1 MKVALNTMRRWRCA
15 SGCWMAAAVSVAF
28 AACDGTPDSK
38 PRPAATEAADE
49 APAATAPAAAPLR
62 IPTWAE
68 LTARLAEAAK
78 QAAAAEAAAIQK
90 ELKAAGSDGKALK
103 ALLGAGTLR
112 LFDRAGALTTDG
124 QDLLA
129 ELQQLDRHGID
140 KAGYRFKAIDD
151 ATLAVT
157 AGLQAERA
165 IWLGLE
171 RQPRAALVAAA
182 AGLWLRGGEGSAVEL
197 ARKGGDQLGKA
208 GLQALDRAIAELVR
222 TATAS
227 RLAIVHAEVE
237 LLRAT
242 LRHAIDTTYGL
253 PAHPQKYTA
262 PADIK
267 RMADKYADELVKFVQ
282 ASQGRLGAALRG
294 RQPTHSQYPL
304 LLGAYD
310 TYKGL
315 VDAGG
320 WAPLPKLAAKQL
332 KKGETNPLVPAI
344 RARLRAEG
352 YDPGPEGER
361 FDDALEAAIKSFQAR
376 HQLDPDGVVTKTVCN
391 ELDVPAEKRL
401 RQIQLSLQRLR
412 ESEGRDPG
420 DDFHIWVNIAQQM
433 LWVYDKGA
441 PIDRHRVIVGNNDTD
456 TDQLTALK
464 GMINRTKMFSHK
476 MTRVILAPKW
486 FPTSRVVELE
496 LQPKLAKDPSF
507 LEKEGYVRE
516 MQGDGTE
523 VWYQKAGKSNLL
535 GDVKFQGPNKFNI
548 YLHDTPFRHLFSK
561 ARRPFSHGCV
571 RVDKPVDLAEL
582 VLGRDRSMSAK
593 EIRDIIK
600 EREEKE
606 IKLKTAIPVHVD
618 YVIASVDEEGNVV
631 FGYDVYGY
639 DQAYFDGA
647 LPVEEAK
654 EYKAGSTR
662 GL

>member
-1 MKVALNTMRRWRCA
+1 MNQRTFLTAARWRRSCLPLGA
-15 SGCWMAAAVSVAF
+15 TLAL
-28 AACDGTPDSK
+28 AACDGTPEPK
-38 PRPAATEAADE
+38 PKPATPQAAPAEAAP
-49 APAATAPAAAPLR
+49 APTTPAPPPV
-62 IPTWAE
+62 PTWAE
-68 LTARLAEAAK
+68 WTARVAAEVKLAH
-78 QAAAAEAAAIQK
+78 AAEAAALQK
-90 ELKAAGSDGKALK
+90 EFKAAGADAKPLK
-103 ALLGAGTLR
+103 ALVGAGTMR
-112 LFDRAGALTTDG
+112 LVDRGGAITADG
-124 QDLLA
+124 LELLD

-140 KAGYRFKAIDD
+140 KSAYRIKAIDE
-151 ATLAVT
+151 ATAAVT
-157 AGLQAERA
+157 AALHAERA
-165 IWLGLE
+165 VWLSLE
-171 RQPRAALVAAA
+171 RQPQAALVAAA
-182 AGLWLRGGEGSAVEL
+182 ASQWLRGGEGSAVEL

-208 GLQALDRAIAELVR
+208 GLMALDRALPALVR
-222 TATAS
+222 AANAS
-227 RLAIVHAEVE
+227 RLALVRAEVE

-242 LRHAIDTTYGL
+242 LRYAIDATLGM

-262 PADIK
+262 PTEIK
-267 RMADKYADELVKFVQ
+267 RMADKHADELVRLIDGGK
-282 ASQGRLGAALRG
+282 GRLGDALRG
-294 RQPTHSQYPL
+294 RQPTHTQYPL
-304 LLGAYD
+304 LLGAFD
-310 TYKGL
+310 TYRRL

-320 WAPLPKLAAKQL
+320 WTPLPKLAAKQL
-332 KKGETNPLVPAI
+332 KKGESSPMVAAL

-352 YDPGPEGER
+352 YDPGPDGER
-361 FDDALEAAIKSFQAR
+361 FDDALEAAVKLFQAR
-376 HQLDPDGVVTKTVCN
+376 HQLDADGVVTKTVCN

-420 DDFHIWVNIAQQM
+420 DEFHIWVNIAQQT

-464 GMINRTKMFSHK
+464 GKINRTKMFSHK

-496 LQPKLAKDPSF
+496 LQPKLAKDPGF

-516 MQGDGTE
+516 MQADGTE

-582 VLGRDRSMSAK
+582 VLGRDRGMSAK
-593 EIRDIIK
+593 EIRDAIK

-606 IKLKTAIPVHVD
+606 IKLKTPIPVHID
-618 YVIASVDEEGNVV
+618 YVIASVDEEGQVV

>member
-1 MKVALNTMRRWRCA
+1 MTYRTHCA
-15 SGCWMAAAVSVAF
+15 PRMAIRVPTLLCGLLLMLG
-28 AACDGTPDSK
+28 CDGTPD
-38 PRPAATEAADE
+38 PQRPQEPAQAGE
-49 APAATAPAAAPLR
+49 APTASAAPTAAPLR
-62 IPTWAE
+62 VPTWAE

-78 QAAAAEAAAIQK
+78 AAQAAEAAALQK
-90 ELKAAGSDGKALK
+90 ELKAAGSDAKACK
-103 ALLGAGTLR
+103 ALLGSGTLR
-112 LFDRAGALTTDG
+112 MLDRAGAVTADG
-124 QDLLA
+124 QQLLA
-129 ELQQLDRHGID
+129 ALQQLDRHGMD
-140 KAGYRFKAIDD
+140 KAGYRFKAIDE

-157 AGLQAERA
+157 TALQAERTV
-165 IWLGLE
+165 WLSLE

-208 GLQALDRAIAELVR
+208 GLQALDRAIPELTR
-222 TATAS
+222 TAMAS

-242 LRHAIDTTYGL
+242 LRYAIDTTYGL

-262 PADIK
+262 PAEIK

-282 ASQGRLGAALRG
+282 GSAGRLGDELRS
-294 RQPTHSQYPL
+294 RQPTHSQYAL

-310 TYKGL
+310 TYQGL
-315 VDAGG
+315 VAAGG
-320 WAPLPKLAAKQL
+320 WQPLPKLAAKQL

-352 YDPGPEGER
+352 YDPGPDGDR
-361 FDDALEAAIKSFQAR
+361 FDDPLEAAVKAFQSR
-376 HQLDPDGVVTKTVCN
+376 HQLDPDGIVTKTVCN
-391 ELDVPAEKRL
+391 EMDVPAEKRL

-420 DDFHIWVNIAQQM
+420 DDFHIWVNIAQQT

-441 PIDRHRVIVGNNDTD
+441 PIDRHRVIVGNNDID

-464 GMINRTKMFSHK
+464 GKINRTKMFSHK

-496 LQPKLAKDPSF
+496 LQPKLAKDPGF

-548 YLHDTPFRHLFSK
+548 YLHDTPFRALFSK

-606 IKLKTAIPVHVD
+606 VKLKTAIPVHID

-639 DQAYFDGA
+639 DQAYFDGV